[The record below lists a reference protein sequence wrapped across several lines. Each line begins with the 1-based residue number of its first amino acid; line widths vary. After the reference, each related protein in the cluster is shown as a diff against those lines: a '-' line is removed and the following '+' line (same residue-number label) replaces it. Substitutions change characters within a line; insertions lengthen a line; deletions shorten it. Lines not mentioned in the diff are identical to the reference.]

1 MASRHAESL
10 EEQEGLIEYRPLLF
24 VVLIISGCSMCY
36 ELIISALSTYLLG
49 NSVLQYS
56 VTIGLYMAAMGLGAY
71 LSKFVTRR
79 LFRRFA
85 QIELAVGLL
94 GGTSSLV
101 LFLAHLYLHGF
112 RVLMYALVILI
123 GILVGAEIPILT
135 RIVEGDK
142 RHLRLTLSS
151 IFSIDYVGGLIGAIA
166 FPLLLLPKLG
176 FFATSFL
183 CGLIN
188 CIAASIVL
196 WRYGRR
202 IEGVVSLRVMA
213 VVLMAVMAVGVVASD
228 RLSTMVEG
236 GLYRDHVIVSEQTPY
251 QKIVLTRRVDDLRLF
266 LDGNI
271 QFCSRDEYRYHEALV
286 HVPMAMAP
294 THSHVL
300 VLGGGDGL
308 AVREILK
315 YDDVSDVTIVDIDPS
330 MTELCAQNEAIVRL
344 NEGSLMDSRVRV
356 CNEDAK
362 QFLQESHDGY
372 DVVIIDLP
380 DPNNEALNQL
390 YTDSFYR
397 LVGNHLVDNGVFVTQ
412 STSPYFA
419 REAFWCINQ
428 TIASEGFHVL
438 PYHLNVPSFGEW
450 GFNVASRTELHSDVA
465 ITVPTSYLTSQNV
478 PALFSFGKDESK
490 PSHMSKNTLN
500 HPLLIE
506 YYNKALVKWG

>member
-1 MASRHAESL
+1 MASRYEESAE
-10 EEQEGLIEYRPLLF
+10 EREGLLEYRPLLF

-79 LFRRFA
+79 LFRHFA

-101 LFLAHLYLHGF
+101 LFFAHLYLHGF
-112 RVLMYALVILI
+112 RSLMYALVILI
-123 GILVGAEIPILT
+123 GLLVGAEIPILT
-135 RIVEGDK
+135 RIVEEDR

-183 CGLIN
+183 CGLVN
-188 CIAASIVL
+188 AVAASIVL

-202 IEGVVSLRVMA
+202 IEDVASLRVMA
-213 VVLMAVMAVGVVASD
+213 IALMAVMATGVVTSDYLAS
-228 RLSTMVEG
+228 RVEG
-236 GLYRDHVIVSEQTPY
+236 GLYRDSVIVSEQTPY

-271 QFCSRDEYRYHEALV
+271 QFCSLDEYRYHEALV
-286 HVPMAMAP
+286 HVPMAMAAS
-294 THSHVL
+294 HAHVL

-308 AVREILK
+308 AAREILK

-330 MTELCAQNEAIVRL
+330 MTRLCAQNEAIAEL
-344 NEGSLMDSRVRV
+344 NAGSLVDPRVRV

-362 QFLQESHDGY
+362 RFLEESHEGY

-380 DPNNEALNQL
+380 DPNSETLNQL

-397 LVGNHLVDNGVFVTQ
+397 LVGNHLVDGGVFVTQ
-412 STSPYFA
+412 STSPYYA

-450 GFNVASRTELHSDVA
+450 GFNVASRTELDADVT
-465 ITVPTSYLTSQNV
+465 IRVPTSYLTTRNAS
-478 PALFSFGKDESK
+478 ALFAFGKDEMA
-490 PSHMSKNTLN
+490 PAHIAKNTLN
-500 HPLLIE
+500 RPVLVE
-506 YYNKALVKWG
+506 YYNKALVTWG